1 MKCQRSVR
9 SLVLGV
15 DSSFARYRK
24 TQPFD
29 PILKCDLEWLQ
40 PYLLTIIKQELKTL
54 LKLNFIPK
62 PSVLFILLANIPME
76 KLLDLIVT
84 RNDLHLLF
92 FITFVQVLDS
102 IDHNNGSSLTPS

>member
-1 MKCQRSVR
+1 MK
-9 SLVLGV
+9 
-15 DSSFARYRK
+15 
-24 TQPFD
+24 
-29 PILKCDLEWLQ
+29 LELR
-40 PYLLTIIKQELKTL
+40 TL
-54 LKLNFIPK
+54 IKLNFIPK

-102 IDHNNGSSLTPS
+102 IDHNNGSSLTPSQLESTDVSA